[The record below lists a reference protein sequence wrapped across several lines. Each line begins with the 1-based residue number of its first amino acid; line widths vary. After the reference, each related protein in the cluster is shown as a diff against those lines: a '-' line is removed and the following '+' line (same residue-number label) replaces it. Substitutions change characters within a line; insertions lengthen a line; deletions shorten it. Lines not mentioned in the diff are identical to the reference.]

1 MNERNHIVI
10 EDVVVQK
17 LAGIAAQ
24 EVDEIQMGGSTA
36 ATIGGFLDSVT
47 SGGGVT
53 RGVSVQVGEEE
64 AAVYLSL
71 AVEYGKAI
79 PQLTDAVRRNVIS
92 RVEEQTGLR
101 VPEVNITVYDALL
114 AEERAQLD
122 RQHEV
127 QWEAQRQDVGTAT
140 PGVASGVNTPG
151 PARTEPPAP

>member
-1 MNERNHIVI
+1 VNERNHIVI

-24 EVDEIQMGGSTA
+24 EVDGIQMGG
-36 ATIGGFLDSVT
+36 
-47 SGGGVT
+47 GGGVT